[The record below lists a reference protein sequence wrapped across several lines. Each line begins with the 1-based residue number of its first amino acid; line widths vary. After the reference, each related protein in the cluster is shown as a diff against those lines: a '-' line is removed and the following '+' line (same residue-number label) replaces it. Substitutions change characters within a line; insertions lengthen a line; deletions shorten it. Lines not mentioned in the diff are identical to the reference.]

1 MVLVDDDLDALML
14 VPGVGKRTAQRL
26 LVDLKVRLEVPDFD
40 LTEVTG
46 GTSTPRGEV
55 RDALIGLGYSSDEVR
70 AVLGQMGDDGT
81 VEDLL
86 RDALRALSGP
96 R

>member
-1 MVLVDDDLDALML
+1 
-14 VPGVGKRTAQRL
+14 L
-26 LVDLKVRLEVPDFD
+26 LVDLKARLEVPDFD
-40 LTEVTG
+40 LAEVAG
-46 GTSTPRGEV
+46 GTSTPRSVV
-55 RDALIGLGYSSDEVR
+55 RDALIGLGYSNEEVR
-70 AVLGQMGDDGT
+70 AVLGQMGEDGT